1 LVRRSAL
8 SGVAVVASL
17 LVTAPAKASDPDPVC
32 EPAKE
37 PPAATVVVI
46 QGGGFVLPGWANLGT
61 CRALARHGFRAVNI
75 SYPLHDLPG
84 AVRTTNRKL
93 RRERRH
99 GLPVCALGES
109 SGGTLAELAAVE
121 GRVPA
126 AVAVAAPA
134 NLLDWSP
141 GGAKSERQWSSPA
154 AYWRDVGATKA
165 ERRAAS
171 PLFQVGERPSPLL
184 LFHSPKDEVV
194 PIAQS
199 RSLARRVPSA
209 RLKRL
214 RGRHLESQAFR
225 KPAFRWLR
233 ANCRPPSG

>member
-1 LVRRSAL
+1 LARRSAL
-8 SGVAVVASL
+8 CGLAVVASL
-17 LVTAPAKASDPDPVC
+17 LVAAPAHAGDPVC
-32 EPAKE
+32 RPSKPAV
-37 PPAATVVVI
+37 ATVVVI
-46 QGGGFVLPGWANLGT
+46 EGGGFVLPGWADLGT
-61 CRALARHGFRAVNI
+61 CRALARHGFRAVNV

-84 AVRTTNRKL
+84 AVSTTMRKI

-121 GRVPA
+121 GRAP
-126 AVAVAAPA
+126 AVAVAAPT

-141 GGAKSERQWSSPA
+141 GGAASEREWSSPA
-154 AYWRDVGATKA
+154 AYWRDVGATRR

-171 PLFQVGERPSPLL
+171 PIFRIGTGPSPLL

-194 PIAQS
+194 PIAQA
-199 RSLARRVPSA
+199 RSLASKVPGA

-214 RGRHLESQAFR
+214 RGRHLQSQAFR
-225 KPAFRWLR
+225 RPAFAWLR
-233 ANCRPPSG
+233 ANCR